1 MRQRLFYILISF
13 FIAHASLAQESAS
26 DSLIQVLSTKQ
37 DTARIEVLIGLY
49 DFYED
54 QQIEKGKPY
63 LDEALT
69 IAQQYDN
76 PLFLGQVHFKLGNYY
91 NLTNNYKKAIEH
103 YEEAKDYNL
112 ESGMRKAEAV
122 FYNNVGIVY
131 EKQGKYSEALDCGLK
146 ALSEYEE
153 LRDSSEIARASLNVG
168 LIYFRLED
176 YEKSRSYYLQSL
188 EIRERM
194 GDEKGIALVY
204 NNLAILNYY
213 ENDYDNVRNYFEK
226 AYETYKKLGLLRQEA
241 MALSNLAEIHSI
253 LGQNDKALEY
263 YFKVLEVEKEMNNS
277 KGMATTYS
285 MIGNI
290 YTTRKQF
297 DKALFYHYKAE
308 ALAKNIDALPVLK
321 DVYDALKETYKTMG
335 DYEKALNITDQY
347 IFIQDSLLNERRI
360 KEIAE
365 IQTKYE
371 TEKKEQEIA
380 LLKQEKEIQD
390 LEMKKQ
396 QNMMFFMVAS
406 LVLFLLFLLVL
417 TNKNKKIS
425 AANEK
430 LSYQKNQIT
439 DSIEYASRIQ
449 NALLPPESYRNEL
462 LPEHFVFYKPRDI
475 VSGDFYWF
483 YEKGDYICVAAVD
496 CTGHGVPGAFMS
508 MLGNAFLQEEIN
520 EARQLHADKILNG
533 LRERVK
539 KALHQTGK
547 QGEAKDGMDLA
558 LVIIHK
564 ERLELRFAGAYNQ
577 LFIIRDGKL
586 KVLKGDRMPIG
597 IHHFEKESFT
607 QHVLQLQKGDQ
618 LYLFSDGYV
627 DQFGGSDGH
636 KFRIQQFK
644 ELLLSIAHLPMKNQ
658 KEKLERQFAIWKGDH
673 DQIDDV
679 LVLGIKV

>member
-1 MRQRLFYILISF
+1 MRHRLFYIFVF
-13 FIAHASLAQESAS
+13 FILSFVSTAQTSIP
-26 DSLIQVLSTKQ
+26 DSLHHILSTRE
-37 DTARIEVLIGLY
+37 DTSRIEVLIELY
-49 DFYED
+49 NYYED
-54 QQIEKGKPY
+54 QNIEKGKQY
-63 LDEALT
+63 LDEAYA
-69 IAQQYDN
+69 IAQQYDS
-76 PLFLGQVHFKLGNYY
+76 PIILGDIHLKLGNYY
-91 NLTNNYKKAIEH
+91 NLTNQYTKAIEH
-103 YEEAKDYNL
+103 YEKAKEVNL
-112 ESGMRKAEAV
+112 EWGLEKSEAV
-122 FYNNVGIVY
+122 YYNNVGIIF
-131 EKQGKYSEALDCGLK
+131 EKQGKYSEALDYGLK
-146 ALSEYEE
+146 ALHEYEKMQ
-153 LRDSSEIARASLNVG
+153 DSSEIARALLNVG
-168 LIYFRLED
+168 LIHFRLED
-176 YEKSRSYYLQSL
+176 YDKSRNYYLKSL
-188 EIRERM
+188 EIRERI

-253 LGQNDKALEY
+253 IGQNDKALEY
-263 YFKVLEVEKEMNNS
+263 YFKVLEMEKEMNNS
-277 KGMATTYS
+277 NGMASTYS

-290 YTTRKQF
+290 YNTREQF
-297 DKALFYHYKAE
+297 DKALFYHSKAE
-308 ALAKNIDALPVLK
+308 ALAKDIDALPVLK
-321 DVYDALKETYKTMG
+321 DVYDALKETYKNMG
-335 DYEKALNITDQY
+335 NYEKALHVTEQY

-558 LVIIHK
+558 LVIIHR

-577 LFIIRDGKL
+577 LFIIREGKL

-607 QHVLQLQKGDQ
+607 QHVLQLQEGDQ
-618 LYLFSDGYV
+618 LYMFSDGYV
-627 DQFGGSDGH
+627 DQFGGEEGH
-636 KFRIQQFK
+636 KFRMQQFK
-644 ELLLSIAHLPMKNQ
+644 EVLLAVSHLSMKDQ
-658 KEKLERQFAIWKGDH
+658 KERLEERFCSWKGDKE
-673 DQIDDV
+673 QIDDV
-679 LVLGIKV
+679 LVMGMKV